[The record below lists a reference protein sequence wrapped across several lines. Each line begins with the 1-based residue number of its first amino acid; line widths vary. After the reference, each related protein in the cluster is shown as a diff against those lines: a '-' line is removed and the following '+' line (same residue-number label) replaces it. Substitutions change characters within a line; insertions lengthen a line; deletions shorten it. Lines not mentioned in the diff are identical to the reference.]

1 MVLNRFFQLPC
12 FLFFLF
18 SCSQIQADAE
28 SAMDEANRLIASN
41 KYSEAVKLLQSPEL
55 IRNGEAQFSL
65 YVAYEYGKGVD
76 VDKSQAL
83 HRLLISAYLGYPP
96 AVEAMSLFADRGALN
111 IQRNESARMFWEEEY
126 YRLVDQ

>member
-1 MVLNRFFQLPC
+1 MDLNKFFSSLTLLL
-12 FLFFLF
+12 FLFV
-18 SCSQIQADAE
+18 SVQVQADAE
-28 SAMDEANRLIASN
+28 SILGKANRLMSEG
-41 KYSEAVKLLQSPEL
+41 KFSEAVKLLESPDL
-55 IRNGEAQFSL
+55 IRNSEAQFSL

-96 AVEAMSLFADRGALN
+96 AIETMSLFADRGALN
-111 IQRNESARMFWEEEY
+111 VQRSEAAKRFWEDEY